1 MNIYIYM
8 TTAALHKTRAMLCE
22 QSSQERKKEKKVI
35 AMHYT
40 TKCSLLLY
48 LYSHTLSL
56 TNRRSR

>member
-22 QSSQERKKEKKVI
+22 QSSQERKREK
-35 AMHYT
+35 T
-40 TKCSLLLY
+40 SSLCIIQPNCRFCFY